1 VRRLE
6 MDILGK
12 FQMEMAAKELKNMM
26 PEYEMLTN
34 VIAEQ
39 MRLYLDA
46 LIKAGFTDEQAFEL
60 VKEHGANVGKL
71 ILGGK

>member
-1 VRRLE
+1 
-6 MDILGK
+6 MDLLGK

-26 PEYEMLTN
+26 PEYEMITN

-46 LIKAGFTDEQAFEL
+46 LIKAGFTEEQAFEL

>member
-1 VRRLE
+1 
-6 MDILGK
+6 MDLFGK

-26 PEYEMLTN
+26 PEYEMIAN
-34 VIAEQ
+34 VIAAQ
-39 MRLYLDA
+39 MQMYLKA
-46 LIKAGFTDEQAFEL
+46 LVKAGFTEEQAFEL

>member
-1 VRRLE
+1 MRRLE
-6 MDILGK
+6 MDLFGK

-26 PEYEMLTN
+26 PEYEMIAN
-34 VIAEQ
+34 VIAAQ
-39 MRLYLDA
+39 MQMYLKA
-46 LIKAGFTDEQAFEL
+46 LVKAGFTEEQAFEL

>member
-1 VRRLE
+1 
-6 MDILGK
+6 MDLLGK

-26 PEYEMLTN
+26 PEYEMMVN
-34 VIAEQ
+34 VIAKQ
-39 MRLYLDA
+39 MRLYFNA
-46 LIKAGFTDEQAFEL
+46 LIKAGFTEEQAFEL

>member
-1 VRRLE
+1 
-6 MDILGK
+6 MDILSK

-26 PEYEMLTN
+26 PEYEMIIN

-39 MRLYLDA
+39 MKLYFNA
-46 LIKAGFTDEQAFEL
+46 LIRAGFTKKQAFEL

-71 ILGGK
+71 I